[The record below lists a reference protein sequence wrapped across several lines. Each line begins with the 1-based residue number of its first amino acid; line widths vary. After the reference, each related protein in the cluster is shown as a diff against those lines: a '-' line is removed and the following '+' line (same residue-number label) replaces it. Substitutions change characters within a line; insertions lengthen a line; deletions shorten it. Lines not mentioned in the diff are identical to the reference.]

1 MNQAYSIRPGNIADL
16 PLLPRIEIAA
26 ASLFPDADLPLHLR
40 YKAKEKS
47 TLRKAVESHRLWV
60 ACDASGTAVGFAL
73 ADEVGGLAYLEEL
86 DVHPDHMR
94 RGLGKQLIAAVIR
107 WATEGGFPVLRLV
120 TFSHL
125 PWNAPYYASQGFVTL
140 ASDAIEPEYQQLI
153 DEDTAVGIDPANRV
167 VMELRLTSAD

>member
-1 MNQAYSIRPGNIADL
+1 MNHAYSIRLASIADL

-26 ASLFPDADLPLHLR
+26 ASLFPDADLPPHLR
-40 YKAKEKS
+40 YMAKEKS
-47 TLRKAVESHRLWV
+47 TLREAIKEQRLWV
-60 ACDASGTAVGFAL
+60 ACDERDTAVGFAL
-73 ADEVGGLAYLEEL
+73 ADEVGGLAYLEEI

-107 WATEGGFPVLRLV
+107 WASERSSPVLRLV

-140 ASDAIEPEYQQLI
+140 APESIEPAYQQLI
-153 DEDTAVGIDPANRV
+153 DEDTAAGIDPINRV
-167 VMELRLTSAD
+167 VMELRLDSGD

>member
-1 MNQAYSIRPGNIADL
+1 MNDAYSIRPGNIADL

-26 ASLFPDADLPLHLR
+26 ASLFPDADLPPHLR
-40 YKAKEKS
+40 YMAKEKS
-47 TLRKAVESHRLWV
+47 TLRKAIKEQRLWV
-60 ACDASGTAVGFAL
+60 ACDERDTAVGFAL
-73 ADEVGGLAYLEEL
+73 ADEVGGLAYLEEI

-107 WATEGGFPVLRLV
+107 WAQQCQYPVLRLV

-140 ASDAIEPEYQQLI
+140 DSDSIEPAYQQLI
-153 DEDTAVGIDPANRV
+153 DEDTAVGIDPINRV
-167 VMELRLTSAD
+167 VMELKLPSGD